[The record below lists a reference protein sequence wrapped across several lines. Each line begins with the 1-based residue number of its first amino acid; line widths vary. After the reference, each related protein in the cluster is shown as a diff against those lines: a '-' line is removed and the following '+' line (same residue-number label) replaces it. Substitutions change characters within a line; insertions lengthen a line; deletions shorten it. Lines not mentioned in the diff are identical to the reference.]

1 MKWNAAHALSA
12 VFALAL
18 AALLAGQAHAGC
30 AIGHRISHQS
40 ADCLR
45 VQINTAGSG
54 QTVEVQNL
62 CPDLGDVVARIDKE
76 LEMNVVVYL
85 TTGSTATQSATQVNG
100 VYCCTGLG
108 DLCNVSDIVDDDVCL
123 DQFEGSSAADS
134 CKDETTT
141 ATSNGEC
148 AISAT
153 CKDINGVYSQYQST
167 ATVSWL
173 DAARL
178 HNCNKKL
185 RVGGC
190 PWD

>member
-1 MKWNAAHALSA
+1 MTWNKAHALSA

-30 AIGHRISHQS
+30 SGSQKINHQS

-45 VQINTAGSG
+45 VQISTAASG

-62 CPDLGDVVARIDKE
+62 CPDLGWVVARIDRKIQVN
-76 LEMNVVVYL
+76 LAVYL
-85 TTGSTATQSATQVNG
+85 TNGSTVERSATQING
-100 VYCCTGLG
+100 VYCCTLLG
-108 DLCNVSDIVDDDVCL
+108 DLCNVSDIVHDDSCL
-123 DQFEGSSAADS
+123 NQFEASSAADS

-153 CKDINGVYSQYQST
+153 CRDMLGSYSQDQST

-173 DAARL
+173 DAASL
-178 HNCNKKL
+178 HNCDKEL
-185 RVGGC
+185 RVGEC
-190 PWD
+190 

>member
-1 MKWNAAHALSA
+1 MTRNKAHALSA

-18 AALLAGQAHAGC
+18 AALLAGQAHAAC
-30 AIGHRISHQS
+30 AIGQRISHQS

-45 VQINTAGSG
+45 VKIKTAGNG
-54 QTVEVQNL
+54 QTVKVQNL
-62 CPDLGDVVARIDKE
+62 CPDLGYVVARIDRAPQVN
-76 LEMNVVVYL
+76 LVVYL
-85 TTGSTATQSATQVNG
+85 FNGSTVKQSATHVYG
-100 VYCCTGLG
+100 VYCCKFMG
-108 DLCNVSDIVDDDVCL
+108 DLCNVSDIVDDDSCL
-123 DQFEGSSAADS
+123 DQFEASSAADS

-153 CKDINGVYSQYQST
+153 CRDMLGSYSQDQST

-178 HNCNKKL
+178 HNCNKEL
-185 RVGGC
+185 RVGEC
-190 PWD
+190 S